1 MGRLVLVVALVL
13 SSAPAAMAQNQGSG
27 IKGGVNF
34 AELDIDPGDFDFFER
49 RTGLVAGAF
58 FVLPVAPHF
67 SIQPEALYA
76 QKGAKVADEDGGG
89 ALKLDYLDLPVLV
102 RWDSSDRGEARF
114 NVFAGPSFNFRMRV
128 REDTGDEEIDI
139 SEEIER
145 FDLGLVFGA
154 GVEFGKFL
162 IDGRYQHGLRT
173 VNQFRDEEGFEAR
186 NRSFSLMGG
195 FRF

>member
-1 MGRLVLVVALVL
+1 MGLLVLVVALVL

-67 SIQPEALYA
+67 SIQPEALYS
-76 QKGAKVADEDGGG
+76 QKGAKVEEADGGG
-89 ALKLDYLDLPVLV
+89 TLKLDYFDIPILA
-102 RWDSSDRGEARF
+102 RWDSSNSGEARF
-114 NVFAGPSFNFRMRV
+114 NVFAGPSFNFRIRA
-128 REDTGDEEIDI
+128 RQDIDGENNDI
-139 SEEIER
+139 SADIER
-145 FDLGLVFGA
+145 FDLGIVFGA

-162 IDGRYQHGLRT
+162 IDGRSQLGLRP
-173 VNQFRDEEGFEAR
+173 VNKFRDEEGFEAK